1 MPIKTNLKKAAQGF
15 SLVEIL
21 VVVVLLVAIGGALTY
36 FYLGRGSG
44 NKPGDVVHT
53 PISQANSTVCVS
65 NLHQLRQAIDMA
77 KMSDPDGKYPASL
90 DQLHLPAE
98 MLSCP
103 VGHEPYQ
110 YNPNTGEVHCIHPGH
125 QNF

>member
-1 MPIKTNLKKAAQGF
+1 MKRLFRRNPVHGF
-15 SLVEIL
+15 SLVEML

-44 NKPGDVVHT
+44 SKPGDVVHT
-53 PISQANSTVCVS
+53 PISQANSTVCIS
-65 NLHQLRQAIDMA
+65 NLHQIRDALTMA
-77 KMSDPDGKYPASL
+77 RTSDPEGKLPASL
-90 DQLHLPAE
+90 DALHLPTE

-110 YNPNTGEVHCIHPGH
+110 YNPQTGEVHCIHPGH
-125 QNF
+125 ENY